1 MSGYDKRR
9 ILRVYSDGKTYV
21 LVSQLIEDQKLQIK
35 IFENQVCVNKL
46 TDEEWDQMRPK
57 TNSRSSF
64 VLLNEAF
71 GCLGMLSTSHD
82 EHSLLFVKDA
92 VSVGTIRKFDILRVT
107 DISVLPLTSDIN
119 INMMYQQQNNG
130 APGAS
135 QHSDIK

>member
-1 MSGYDKRR
+1 MSAYDKRR

-46 TDEEWDQMRPK
+46 TNEEWEQMRPK

-107 DISVLPLTSDIN
+107 DICVLPLSHEIN
-119 INMMYQQQNNG
+119 INAIYQQQNNG
-130 APGAS
+130 APGAN

>member
-46 TDEEWDQMRPK
+46 TNEEWEQMRPK

-107 DISVLPLTSDIN
+107 DICVLPLSNEIN
-119 INMMYQQQNNG
+119 INAIYQQQNNG
-130 APGAS
+130 APGAN